1 MRRDA
6 VYQRIHRIASKHARF
21 ELREKEF
28 VITMWTRREIL
39 RLSRSV
45 QPNNPIIECQ
55 NLLRGSVGNADSGF
69 VFPGRCHGFIDPDR
83 FETDIWQPIVNQTG
97 LKGTRFHD
105 LRHFLASQLIANG
118 ETAAYVFGIK
128 WGFQYTRYLRH
139 LRASVSRPRKRGQR
153 QVRKIDG
160 CSSPKNPKGLLAIV

>member
-128 WGFQYTRYLRH
+128 WGIPVYTLPSTPTGICFQ
-139 LRASVSRPRKRGQR
+139 AEEERPATGTKNRWMQLAE
-153 QVRKIDG
+153 
-160 CSSPKNPKGLLAIV
+160 NPKGLLAIV